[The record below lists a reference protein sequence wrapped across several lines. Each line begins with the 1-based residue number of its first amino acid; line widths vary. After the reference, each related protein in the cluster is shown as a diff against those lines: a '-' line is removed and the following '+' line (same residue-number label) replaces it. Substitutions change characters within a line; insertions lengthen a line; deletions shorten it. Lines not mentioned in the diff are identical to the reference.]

1 MYFLV
6 YFIFCVN
13 IIIEKKQTNCE
24 TMFSFNAIN
33 TALKNSILLVARF
46 MDLPQPQLSE
56 KNDLRL
62 RFMFARWLKK

>member
-33 TALKNSILLVARF
+33 TALKNSILLVARL
-46 MDLPQPQLSE
+46 MDLPQLNE

-62 RFMFARWLKK
+62 RFVFAGWLKK

>member
-1 MYFLV
+1 MTISSLRSAHV
-6 YFIFCVN
+6 SN
-13 IIIEKKQTNCE
+13 HRNCE

-46 MDLPQPQLSE
+46 RDLPQSQLSE

-62 RFMFARWLKK
+62 RFVFARWLKK